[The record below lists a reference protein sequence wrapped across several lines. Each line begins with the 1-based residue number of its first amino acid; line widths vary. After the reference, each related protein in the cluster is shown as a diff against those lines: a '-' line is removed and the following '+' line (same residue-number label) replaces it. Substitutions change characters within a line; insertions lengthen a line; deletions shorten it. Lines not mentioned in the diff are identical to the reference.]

1 MSLRKASL
9 REYSWIGWTEI
20 RWFLFWFFDHF
31 WSLLTV
37 FKSNFFLIQKPWVG
51 LFSLMTTHDHTL
63 ATVFWLVLTIWNHI
77 QNIFDNIWP
86 CFTHFWPQIQATLF
100 KNSPLV
106 LAFSSC
112 LCRLRPVRLNES
124 RQIQFDVL
132 LPLIFV
138 CFLLHTKWCST
149 KTAERK
155 MTCEYI
161 FHLPGRTR
169 ALLQLQFRPET
180 INLQVMQNSRLL

>member
-1 MSLRKASL
+1 MTWFVFTDDNSWP
-9 REYSWIGWTEI
+9 YSSHCLLIG
-20 RWFLFWFFDHF
+20 FDYLEPYSKHF
-31 WSLLTV
+31 WLHLTM
-37 FKSNFFLIQKPWVG
+37 FYP
-51 LFSLMTTHDHTL
+51 
-63 ATVFWLVLTIWNHI
+63 
-77 QNIFDNIWP
+77 
-86 CFTHFWPQIQATLF
+86 FWPQIQATLF